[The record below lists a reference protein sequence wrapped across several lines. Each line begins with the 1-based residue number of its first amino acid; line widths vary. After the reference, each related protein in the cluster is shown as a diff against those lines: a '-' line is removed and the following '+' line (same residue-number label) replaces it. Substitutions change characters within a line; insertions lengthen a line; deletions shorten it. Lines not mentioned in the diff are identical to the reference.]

1 MTEKSYKNF
10 KMSTKCWTYKK
21 KQYGKDDAIV
31 KYHCHII
38 GIYQGSTHKE
48 CNLNLCQ
55 KSPCSIS

>member
-10 KMSTKCWTYKK
+10 KMSTKCWIYKK

-38 GIYQGSTHKE
+38 GIYQGSTHK
-48 CNLNLCQ
+48 
-55 KSPCSIS
+55 